1 MKSHSGTIRLALA
14 FAALL
19 AALTM
24 VIYRQ
29 SRALEVLRA
38 ADEMRSARVIA
49 EAERSELARRIQT
62 LQSRARVVTDARTR
76 LGMHVPSA
84 DEIVI
89 LPLNGIVTPAPSQVP
104 APATTPTPSIA
115 GLP

>member
-1 MKSHSGTIRLALA
+1 MRSHSGTIRLALA
-14 FAALL
+14 FAALF

-38 ADEMRSARVIA
+38 ADELRGARVVA
-49 EAERSELARRIQT
+49 EAERAELMRRIQT
-62 LQSRARVVTDARTR
+62 LESRSRVVADARDR

-84 DEIVI
+84 NEIVI
-89 LPLNGIVTPAPSQVP
+89 LPLTRPAAVVQPQTV
-104 APATTPTPSIA
+104 A
-115 GLP
+115 GLR

>member
-1 MKSHSGTIRLALA
+1 MRAHSHSGTIRLALA
-14 FAALL
+14 FAALF

-38 ADEMRSARVIA
+38 SDELRGARVVA
-49 EAERSELARRIQT
+49 EAERAELLRRIQG
-62 LQSRARVVTDARTR
+62 LESRARVVADARDR

-89 LPLNGIVTPAPSQVP
+89 LPLTRPASASHNQSL
-104 APATTPTPSIA
+104 AR
-115 GLP
+115 LP

>member
-1 MKSHSGTIRLALA
+1 MMQHTGTIRLALA

-19 AALTM
+19 GGLTT

-38 ADEMRSARVIA
+38 TEELRGARVIA
-49 EAERSELARRIQT
+49 EAERGELVRRIQT
-62 LQSRARVVTDARTR
+62 LESRAHVVAVARER

-84 DEIVI
+84 EEIVI
-89 LPLNGIVTPAPSQVP
+89 LPLAGSQSEPPSRSSV
-104 APATTPTPSIA
+104 AV
-115 GLP
+115 LP